1 MTTAGRKDR
10 AVADRIAEVW
20 GERTPFGRE
29 GRWPR
34 RADRYLTVPG
44 DQVERWVPSACAL
57 CSNGCGLD
65 IAVTGGRIVGVR
77 GREEDR
83 VNHGRLGPKG
93 LYGWQAN
100 HSTDRL
106 TQPLARVGRTLQ
118 PVDWETAMSAVV
130 NRSKEVLASHGPL
143 AMAFYTSGQLFAEEY
158 YAQAL
163 IARGGIGTP
172 HLDGNTR
179 LCTATAEWALIESF
193 GSDGAPGSYTD
204 IDLCDTLLLVGH
216 NVAETQTVLWSRM
229 LDRLHGPDR
238 PRLIVID
245 PRLTPTAREADVHL
259 AIRPGT
265 NVAVLN
271 ALLHELISNDWVDRA
286 FLGEHT
292 VGFSDLARLAAQY
305 PVEKAADIC
314 GVSADALRQAAQ
326 IIGSGQALVSTV
338 LQGVYQSHQA
348 SAAAVQVN
356 NINLVRGMIGRPG
369 CSVFQMNGQPTAE
382 NTRETGADGT
392 LPAYLNWQNDAHVQR
407 LADAW
412 NVDVLQIPH
421 WSPPT
426 HAMEIFRH
434 CENGSIRFLWVTGT
448 NPAVS
453 LPELRRIRSIY
464 GSDRLF
470 LVVSDAFP
478 TETTALA
485 DVVLPAAMWGEK
497 TGCFTNADR
506 TVHLSGKAV
515 DPPGA
520 ARSDFDILLDYARRM
535 GFTDRDGRPLLPWN
549 RPEDAW
555 NAFIALTKDRP
566 CDQSALTYEKLR
578 DSGGLQ
584 WPCTDRAPD
593 GTDRLY
599 TDHHFPTGA
608 DQCEDYGHD
617 LVSGAQNEEDEYRA
631 HDPDGRAFL
640 KPAHYLPPHEP
651 VDHNYPLRLTT
662 GRTVYHWHTR
672 TKTARSPQLQEAAP
686 DMWVELHP
694 EDASRAGINEGDLV
708 RVTSRRGDLVAPAVL
723 GGPRPGVVFAPFHY
737 GYFDQADP
745 DRHNRAANELTRT
758 EWDPVSKQPVYKV
771 TAVRLTKVADAA
783 TGGRPVVITE
793 RGLSALPDATTTDA
807 APLKEQP

>member
-1 MTTAGRKDR
+1 MG
-10 AVADRIAEVW
+10 DRIADVW
-20 GERTPFGRE
+20 GERTPFGAG

-34 RADRYLTVPG
+34 RRDQYLTVPG
-44 DQVERWVPSACAL
+44 GQVERWVPSACVL

-65 IAVTGGRIVGVR
+65 IAVTEGRIVGVR
-77 GREEDR
+77 GREGDR

-100 HSTDRL
+100 HSPDRL
-106 TQPLARVGRTLQ
+106 TQPLMRVDGALR
-118 PVDWETAMSAVV
+118 PVDWETAMSAVAG
-130 NRSKEVLASHGPL
+130 RSKEVLAAHGPL

-179 LCTATAEWALIESF
+179 LCTATAQWALIESF

-216 NVAETQTVLWSRM
+216 NVAETQTVLWTRM
-229 LDRLHGPDR
+229 LDRLRGPER

-259 AIRPGT
+259 ALRPGT
-265 NVAVLN
+265 NVAMLN
-271 ALLHELISNDWVDRA
+271 ALLNELISNDMIDRT
-286 FLGEHT
+286 FLDEHT
-292 VGFSDLARLAAQY
+292 VGFSGLAHVAAQY
-305 PVEKAADIC
+305 PAEKAADIC
-314 GVSADALRQAAQ
+314 GVAAEA
-326 IIGSGQALVSTV
+326 IRAAARLIGTGERLVSTV

-348 SAAAVQVN
+348 TAAAVQIN

-369 CSVFQMNGQPTAE
+369 CTVFQMNGQPTAE

-407 LADAW
+407 LADTW
-412 NVDVLQIPH
+412 NLDVLQIPH

-434 CENGSIRFLWVTGT
+434 CETGTIKFLWVTGT

-453 LPELRRIRSIY
+453 LPELHRIRSIC
-464 GSDRLF
+464 GSDQLF

-485 DVVLPAAMWGEK
+485 DVVLPTAMWGEK

-506 TVHLSGKAV
+506 TVHLSCKAV
-515 DPPGA
+515 EPPRE

-535 GFTDRDGRPLLPWN
+535 RLTDRDGRPLLPWN

-555 NAFIALTKDRP
+555 NAFIALTKNRP
-566 CDQSALTYEKLR
+566 CDQSALTYDKLR
-578 DSGGLQ
+578 AGGGIQ
-584 WPCTDRAPD
+584 WPCTDRAPE
-593 GTDRLY
+593 GTERLY
-599 TDHHFPTGA
+599 TDHHFPTAA
-608 DQCEDYGHD
+608 DRCEDYGHD
-617 LVSGAQNEEDEYRA
+617 LTSGAQNEEEEYRA
-631 HDPDGRAFL
+631 KDPEGRAFL
-640 KPAHYLPPHEP
+640 KAAPYLPPHEP
-651 VDHNYPLRLTT
+651 VDDEYPLRLTT

-672 TKTARSPQLQEAAP
+672 SKTARSPQLQDAAP
-686 DMWVELHP
+686 DMWVALHP
-694 EDASRAGINEGDLV
+694 DDASRAGITEGDLV
-708 RVTSRRGDLVAPAVL
+708 RVTSRRGELVAPAVL
-723 GGPRPGVVFAPFHY
+723 GGPRIGLVFAPFHY

-745 DRHNRAANELTRT
+745 ARHHRAANELTRT

-771 TAVRLTKVADAA
+771 TAVRLTKVADAPA
-783 TGGRPVVITE
+783 SGRTGVIAAD
-793 RGLSALPDATTTDA
+793 GLSAVPHSPTGK
-807 APLKEQP
+807 PRPQP